1 MARARLTYLSADDTE
16 FVHEQALRVL
26 AEVGVGYNTP
36 EAIDLLAEAGAQVD
50 RERLT
55 ARVPQELV
63 ERCLATCPSE
73 VRLAGRD
80 PRHDVVVGDG
90 SLTFC
95 ADGTAT
101 YVLDDLTGRRED
113 GSAEWLRRTM
123 RLYDA
128 LPEVDYAWPT
138 ISARDLDPL
147 TAGLEIEAISLA
159 NLTKHVQ
166 DEVRDPAH
174 AAPLVEIFEAVAG
187 GSLWDR
193 PVFSTIDCTVA
204 PLQHEREMTQATLA
218 MVRAG
223 VPLLALPMP
232 LSGTTAPMT
241 VLGTMIVNVAE
252 LLSAVVL
259 FQLAQP
265 GCGIISGMGAGVAD
279 MRSGLYLCGTPE
291 CALMNVIGIEMS
303 RFYGLPCTGSAITC
317 DAKASNQQAGAEGM
331 LTGAAC
337 ALAGADTILA
347 FGCSDGAQSLSFA
360 KVLLDCDSVGAL
372 RRLVRED
379 PIDATRAL
387 LDDIA
392 AVGIGGH
399 YLGRKS
405 TRRFHHGGEVWQPA
419 LWQRGP
425 FEAYEGRPLVAEAA
439 ARAEELLRTH
449 VVEPL
454 PEDVA
459 AEVGA
464 VIDRYARSVGAP
476 AGRVSWNG
484 GHRMSEIGG
493 GRSSSGRWRTW
504 RRCAGWAW
512 PAGSRTTATA
522 KRASSRR
529 GAPATATS
537 SSAPSRSSGAR
548 AWTCP
553 TGSPWPR
560 ATGAAAS
567 PRRCTPRSR
576 ARRARA
582 ASRRLWVT
590 ARAPVFFVAQGFAPA
605 PPGRERDILLG
616 GCLDCV
622 QFGTECEPKALT
634 KRLDD
639 TDRHDP

>member
-1 MARARLTYLSADDTE
+1 VTRPRVAYLSREEQE

-26 AEVGVGYNTP
+26 EEVGIGYNTP
-36 EAIDLLAEAGAQVD
+36 EAVDLLAEAGARVD
-50 RERLT
+50 REALT
-55 ARVPQELV
+55 AKVPADLV
-63 ERCLATCPSE
+63 ERCLATCPRE
-73 VRLAGRD
+73 VRLAARD

-101 YVLDDLTGRRED
+101 YMLDEVTGSRTE

-123 RLYDA
+123 RLFDA

-187 GSLWDR
+187 GSLWER

-204 PLQHEREMTQATLA
+204 PLQHEREMTEATLA

-223 VPLLALPMP
+223 VPVLVLPMP
-232 LSGTTAPMT
+232 LSGTTGPMT

-265 GCGIISGMGAGVAD
+265 GCAIISGMGAGVAD

-291 CALMNVIGIEMS
+291 CAVMNLIGIEMS

-317 DAKASNQQAGAEGM
+317 DAKAANLQAGAEGM
-331 LTGAAC
+331 LTGVAC

-372 RRLVRED
+372 RRLVRDD

-392 AVGIGGH
+392 AVGPGGH
-399 YLGRKS
+399 YLGRRS
-405 TRRFHHGGEVWQPA
+405 TREFHRAGEVWQPG

-425 FEAYEGRPLVAEAA
+425 FEAYAGRPLVEEAA
-439 ARAEELLRTH
+439 ARADEILRTH
-449 VVEPL
+449 EVEPL
-454 PEDVA
+454 PDDVVKA
-459 AEVGA
+459 IDA
-464 VIDRYARSVGAP
+464 VIERYARSVGAP
-476 AGRVSWNG
+476 AGRV
-484 GHRMSEIGG
+484 
-493 GRSSSGRWRTW
+493 RWR
-504 RRCAGWAW
+504 
-512 PAGSRTTATA
+512 
-522 KRASSRR
+522 
-529 GAPATATS
+529 
-537 SSAPSRSSGAR
+537 
-548 AWTCP
+548 
-553 TGSPWPR
+553 
-560 ATGAAAS
+560 
-567 PRRCTPRSR
+567 
-576 ARRARA
+576 
-582 ASRRLWVT
+582 
-590 ARAPVFFVAQGFAPA
+590 
-605 PPGRERDILLG
+605 
-616 GCLDCV
+616 
-622 QFGTECEPKALT
+622 
-634 KRLDD
+634 
-639 TDRHDP
+639 

>member
-1 MARARLTYLSADDTE
+1 VARARLSYLSAEDRT

-26 AEVGVGYNTP
+26 AEVGIGYNTP
-36 EAIDLLAEAGAQVD
+36 EAIDLLAEAGAPVD
-50 RERLT
+50 RETLT
-55 ARVPQELV
+55 ARVPQDLV
-63 ERCLATCPSE
+63 ERCLATCPSQ

-101 YVLDDLTGRRED
+101 YVLDDVTGSREE

-147 TAGLEIEAISLA
+147 TAGLEIEALSLA
-159 NLTKHVQ
+159 SLTKHVQ

-174 AAPLVEIFEAVAG
+174 AAPLIEIFEAVAG

-193 PVFSTIDCTVA
+193 PIFSSVDCTVA
-204 PLQHEREMTQATLA
+204 PLQHEREMTEATLA

-223 VPLLALPMP
+223 VPTLVLPMP
-232 LSGTTAPMT
+232 LSGTTAPIT
-241 VLGTMIVNVAE
+241 VLGTMILTVAE

-291 CALMNVIGIEMS
+291 CALMNVIGVEMS

-347 FGCSDGAQSLSFA
+347 FGCSDGAQSLSLA

-379 PIDATRAL
+379 PVDSTRAL

-392 AVGIGGH
+392 AVGPGGH

-405 TRRFHHGGEVWQPA
+405 TRRLHRSGEIWQPG

-425 FEAYEGRPLVAEAA
+425 FEASEGRPLVAEAA
-439 ARAEELLRTH
+439 ARADELLRTH

-454 PEDVA
+454 ADDVA
-459 AEVGA
+459 AEVDA
-464 VIDRYARSVGAP
+464 VIERYARSVGAP
-476 AGRVSWNG
+476 AGRV
-484 GHRMSEIGG
+484 
-493 GRSSSGRWRTW
+493 
-504 RRCAGWAW
+504 GWK
-512 PAGSRTTATA
+512 GATA
-522 KRASSRR
+522 
-529 GAPATATS
+529 
-537 SSAPSRSSGAR
+537 
-548 AWTCP
+548 
-553 TGSPWPR
+553 
-560 ATGAAAS
+560 
-567 PRRCTPRSR
+567 
-576 ARRARA
+576 
-582 ASRRLWVT
+582 
-590 ARAPVFFVAQGFAPA
+590 
-605 PPGRERDILLG
+605 
-616 GCLDCV
+616 
-622 QFGTECEPKALT
+622 
-634 KRLDD
+634 
-639 TDRHDP
+639 

>member
-1 MARARLTYLSADDTE
+1 MARARLTYLSADDRE

-36 EAIDLLAEAGAQVD
+36 EAIDLLADAGAQVD
-50 RERLT
+50 RARLT

-63 ERCLATCPSE
+63 ESCLATCPSE

-174 AAPLVEIFEAVAG
+174 AAPLIEIFEAVAG

-241 VLGTMIVNVAE
+241 VLGTMIVSVAE

-279 MRSGLYLCGTPE
+279 MRSGLYLCATPE

-360 KVLLDCDSVGAL
+360 KALLDCDSVGAL

-399 YLGRKS
+399 YLGRRS
-405 TRRFHHGGEVWQPA
+405 TRQFHRGGEVWQPA
-419 LWQRGP
+419 LWQRGS

-449 VVEPL
+449 EVEPL

-459 AEVGA
+459 AEVDA
-464 VIDRYARSVGAP
+464 VIERYARSVGAP
-476 AGRVSWNG
+476 DARVSWKG
-484 GHRMSEIGG
+484 G
-493 GRSSSGRWRTW
+493 
-504 RRCAGWAW
+504 
-512 PAGSRTTATA
+512 
-522 KRASSRR
+522 
-529 GAPATATS
+529 
-537 SSAPSRSSGAR
+537 
-548 AWTCP
+548 
-553 TGSPWPR
+553 
-560 ATGAAAS
+560 
-567 PRRCTPRSR
+567 
-576 ARRARA
+576 
-582 ASRRLWVT
+582 
-590 ARAPVFFVAQGFAPA
+590 
-605 PPGRERDILLG
+605 
-616 GCLDCV
+616 
-622 QFGTECEPKALT
+622 
-634 KRLDD
+634 
-639 TDRHDP
+639 DP

>member
-1 MARARLTYLSADDTE
+1 MARARLTYLSAEDRD
-16 FVHEQALRVL
+16 FVHEQAVRVL
-26 AEVGVGYNTP
+26 EQIGIGYNTP
-36 EAIDLLAEAGAQVD
+36 EAIELLAAAGAEVD
-50 RERLT
+50 RTALT
-55 ARVPQELV
+55 AKLPWELV

-101 YVLDDLTGRRED
+101 YMLDDLTGLREE

-159 NLTKHVQ
+159 NLSKHVQ

-174 AAPLVEIFEAVAG
+174 AAPLIEIFEAVAG

-204 PLQHEREMTQATLA
+204 PLQHEREMTEATMA
-218 MVRAG
+218 MARAG
-223 VPLLALPMP
+223 VPVLVLPMP

-259 FQLAQP
+259 FQLARP

-291 CALMNVIGIEMS
+291 CALMDVIGIEMS
-303 RFYGLPCTGSAITC
+303 HFYGLPCTGTAITC

-360 KVLLDCDSVGAL
+360 KVVLDCDSVGAL

-387 LDDIA
+387 VDDIA

-399 YLGRKS
+399 YLGRRS
-405 TRRFHHGGEVWQPA
+405 TREFHRAGEVWQPD
-419 LWQRGP
+419 LWQRGS
-425 FEAYEGRPLVAEAA
+425 FEQYEGRPLVEEAS
-439 ARAEELLRTH
+439 ARAQELLATH
-449 VVEPL
+449 EVRPL
-454 PEDVA
+454 PDDVVT
-459 AEVGA
+459 E
-464 VIDRYARSVGAP
+464 IDAIIARYARSVGASDV
-476 AGRVSWNG
+476 RVG
-484 GHRMSEIGG
+484 
-493 GRSSSGRWRTW
+493 WR
-504 RRCAGWAW
+504 
-512 PAGSRTTATA
+512 
-522 KRASSRR
+522 
-529 GAPATATS
+529 
-537 SSAPSRSSGAR
+537 
-548 AWTCP
+548 
-553 TGSPWPR
+553 
-560 ATGAAAS
+560 
-567 PRRCTPRSR
+567 
-576 ARRARA
+576 
-582 ASRRLWVT
+582 
-590 ARAPVFFVAQGFAPA
+590 
-605 PPGRERDILLG
+605 
-616 GCLDCV
+616 
-622 QFGTECEPKALT
+622 EPLA
-634 KRLDD
+634 
-639 TDRHDP
+639 

>member
-1 MARARLTYLSADDTE
+1 MARARLTYLSAEDRD
-16 FVHEQALRVL
+16 FVHEQAVRVL
-26 AEVGVGYNTP
+26 EEVGIGYNTP
-36 EAIDLLAEAGAQVD
+36 GAIELLAEAGARVD
-50 RERLT
+50 RTALT
-55 ARVPQELV
+55 AKVPWELV

-80 PRHDVVVGDG
+80 AGHDVVVGDG

-101 YVLDDLTGRRED
+101 YMLDDLTGRRLE

-128 LPEVDYAWPT
+128 LPDVDYAWPT

-174 AAPLVEIFEAVAG
+174 AAPLIEILEAVAG
-187 GSLWDR
+187 GSLWER

-204 PLQHEREMTQATLA
+204 PLQHEREMTEATVA

-223 VPLLALPMP
+223 VPVLVLPMP

-259 FQLAQP
+259 FQLARP

-279 MRSGLYLCGTPE
+279 MRSGLYLCGAPE
-291 CALMNVIGIEMS
+291 CALMNVIGVEMS

-317 DAKASNQQAGAEGM
+317 DAKAANMQAGAEGM

-387 LDDIA
+387 VDDIA
-392 AVGIGGH
+392 AVGPGGH
-399 YLGRKS
+399 YLGRRS
-405 TRRFHHGGEVWQPA
+405 TRQFHRASEVWQPA

-425 FEAYEGRPLVAEAA
+425 FEAYEGRPLVEEAA
-439 ARAEELLRTH
+439 ARADELLRTH
-449 VVEPL
+449 QVNPL
-454 PEDVA
+454 SEDVA
-459 AEVGA
+459 AEVHD
-464 VIDRYARSVGAP
+464 VIERFARSVGAP
-476 AGRVSWNG
+476 GGRVSWRG
-484 GHRMSEIGG
+484 GD
-493 GRSSSGRWRTW
+493 
-504 RRCAGWAW
+504 A
-512 PAGSRTTATA
+512 
-522 KRASSRR
+522 
-529 GAPATATS
+529 
-537 SSAPSRSSGAR
+537 
-548 AWTCP
+548 
-553 TGSPWPR
+553 
-560 ATGAAAS
+560 
-567 PRRCTPRSR
+567 
-576 ARRARA
+576 
-582 ASRRLWVT
+582 
-590 ARAPVFFVAQGFAPA
+590 
-605 PPGRERDILLG
+605 
-616 GCLDCV
+616 
-622 QFGTECEPKALT
+622 
-634 KRLDD
+634 
-639 TDRHDP
+639 

>member
-1 MARARLTYLSADDTE
+1 MARARLTYLSEQDRA
-16 FVHEQALRVL
+16 FVHEQAVRVL
-26 AEVGVGYNTP
+26 GEIGIGYNTP
-36 EAIDLLAEAGAQVD
+36 EAIDLLAEAGAQTD
-50 RERLT
+50 RTALT
-55 ARVPQELV
+55 AKLPWDLV
-63 ERCLATCPSE
+63 ERCLELCPSE

-101 YVLDDLTGRRED
+101 YMLDELSGRREE

-123 RLYDA
+123 RLYDG
-128 LPEVDYAWPT
+128 LPDVDYAWPT

-159 NLTKHVQ
+159 NLSKHVQ

-193 PVFSTIDCTVA
+193 PIFSTIDCTVA
-204 PLQHEREMTQATLA
+204 PLQHEREMTEATMA

-223 VPLLALPMP
+223 VPVLVLPMP

-331 LTGAAC
+331 LTGEAC

-372 RRLVRED
+372 RRLVRDD
-379 PIDATRAL
+379 PVDATRAL

-392 AVGIGGH
+392 GVGIGGH

-405 TRRFHHGGEVWQPA
+405 TRRFHGDGEIWQPA

-425 FEAYEGRPLVAEAA
+425 FEQYEGRPLVAEAA
-439 ARAEELLRTH
+439 ARADEILRTH
-449 VVEPL
+449 AVDPL
-454 PEDVA
+454 AEDVA
-459 AEVGA
+459 AEIDA
-464 VIDRYARSVGAP
+464 VIERFARSVGAS
-476 AGRVSWNG
+476 AARVGW
-484 GHRMSEIGG
+484 
-493 GRSSSGRWRTW
+493 RS
-504 RRCAGWAW
+504 
-512 PAGSRTTATA
+512 GS
-522 KRASSRR
+522 
-529 GAPATATS
+529 
-537 SSAPSRSSGAR
+537 
-548 AWTCP
+548 
-553 TGSPWPR
+553 
-560 ATGAAAS
+560 
-567 PRRCTPRSR
+567 
-576 ARRARA
+576 
-582 ASRRLWVT
+582 
-590 ARAPVFFVAQGFAPA
+590 
-605 PPGRERDILLG
+605 
-616 GCLDCV
+616 
-622 QFGTECEPKALT
+622 
-634 KRLDD
+634 
-639 TDRHDP
+639 

>member
-1 MARARLTYLSADDTE
+1 VTRPRVSYLSREEQE

-26 AEVGVGYNTP
+26 EEVGIGYNTP
-36 EAIDLLAEAGAQVD
+36 EAIDLLAEAGARVD
-50 RERLT
+50 RAALS
-55 ARVPQELV
+55 AKLPGELV
-63 ERCLATCPSE
+63 QRCLATCPPQ
-73 VRLAGRD
+73 VLLAARD

-101 YVLDDLTGRRED
+101 YMLDDVTGRRSE

-123 RLYDA
+123 RLYDT

-138 ISARDLDPL
+138 ISARDLHPL

-174 AAPLVEIFEAVAG
+174 AAPLIEIFEAVAG

-193 PVFSTIDCTVA
+193 PIFSTIDCTVA
-204 PLQHEREMTQATLA
+204 PLQHEREMTEATMA

-223 VPLLALPMP
+223 VPVLVLPMP
-232 LSGTTAPMT
+232 LSGTTGPMS

-291 CALMNVIGIEMS
+291 CALMNLIGIEMS

-331 LTGAAC
+331 LTGVAC
-337 ALAGADTILA
+337 AMAGADTILA
-347 FGCSDGAQSLSFA
+347 FGCTDGAQSLSFA

-372 RRLVRED
+372 RRLVRDD
-379 PIDATRAL
+379 PIDETRAL

-405 TRRFHHGGEVWQPA
+405 TRQFHRAGEVWRPA
-419 LWQRGP
+419 LWQRGA
-425 FEAYEGRPLVAEAA
+425 FESYERRPLVAEAA
-439 ARAEELLRTH
+439 ARADDILRTH
-449 VVEPL
+449 EVPPL
-454 PEDVA
+454 PDGVS
-459 AEVGA
+459 AE
-464 VIDRYARSVGAP
+464 IDAILERYARSVGAP
-476 AGRVSWNG
+476 AA
-484 GHRMSEIGG
+484 RMN
-493 GRSSSGRWRTW
+493 W
-504 RRCAGWAW
+504 
-512 PAGSRTTATA
+512 
-522 KRASSRR
+522 K
-529 GAPATATS
+529 GA
-537 SSAPSRSSGAR
+537 
-548 AWTCP
+548 
-553 TGSPWPR
+553 
-560 ATGAAAS
+560 
-567 PRRCTPRSR
+567 
-576 ARRARA
+576 
-582 ASRRLWVT
+582 VT
-590 ARAPVFFVAQGFAPA
+590 
-605 PPGRERDILLG
+605 
-616 GCLDCV
+616 
-622 QFGTECEPKALT
+622 
-634 KRLDD
+634 
-639 TDRHDP
+639 

>member
-1 MARARLTYLSADDTE
+1 VARARLTYLSAEDRD
-16 FVHEQALRVL
+16 FIHEQAVRVL
-26 AEVGVGYNTP
+26 AEVGIGYNTP
-36 EAIDLLAEAGAQVD
+36 EAIDLLAEAGAEVD
-50 RERLT
+50 RAALT
-55 ARVPQELV
+55 ARLSWELV
-63 ERCLATCPSE
+63 ERCLKTCPSE

-80 PRHDVVVGDG
+80 PRRDVVVGDG

-101 YVLDDLTGRRED
+101 YMLDDLTGRREE

-204 PLQHEREMTQATLA
+204 PLQHEREMTEATIA

-223 VPLLALPMP
+223 VPVLVLPMP

-259 FQLAQP
+259 FQLASP
-265 GCGIISGMGAGVAD
+265 GCGVISGVGAGVAD

-291 CALMNVIGIEMS
+291 CALMNVIGVEMS
-303 RFYGLPCTGSAITC
+303 RFYGLPCTASAITC

-331 LTGAAC
+331 LTGTAC

-372 RRLVRED
+372 RRLVRDD
-379 PIDATRAL
+379 PVDATRAL
-387 LDDIA
+387 VDDVA

-405 TRRFHHGGEVWQPA
+405 TRALHRAGEIWQPE

-425 FEAYEGRPLVAEAA
+425 FEAYEGRPLVEEAA
-439 ARAEELLRTH
+439 ARAAEILATH
-449 VVEPL
+449 AVEPL
-454 PEDVA
+454 PDDVT
-459 AEVGA
+459 AEIDA
-464 VIDRYARSVGAP
+464 VIARFARSVGAP
-476 AGRVSWNG
+476 ESRVSW
-484 GHRMSEIGG
+484 R
-493 GRSSSGRWRTW
+493 
-504 RRCAGWAW
+504 
-512 PAGSRTTATA
+512 GSR
-522 KRASSRR
+522 
-529 GAPATATS
+529 P
-537 SSAPSRSSGAR
+537 
-548 AWTCP
+548 
-553 TGSPWPR
+553 
-560 ATGAAAS
+560 
-567 PRRCTPRSR
+567 
-576 ARRARA
+576 
-582 ASRRLWVT
+582 
-590 ARAPVFFVAQGFAPA
+590 
-605 PPGRERDILLG
+605 
-616 GCLDCV
+616 
-622 QFGTECEPKALT
+622 
-634 KRLDD
+634 
-639 TDRHDP
+639 